1 MNKKENLKKLLLF
14 GENKKALAFWYIVRL
29 LPSIL
34 VFTGPLLTSLILDTY
49 FPDNNYKYVYYCS
62 FIYIVLTLLR
72 TMQIFFYNN
81 KRNKII
87 SKEENTIKKKMYE
100 NVIKSKLSL
109 TDSYQAGE
117 LIALNTTESK
127 SASLLF
133 AWSYMRIYPIAYKEV
148 FYTIIVMLFL
158 DYKLAIISTVVF
170 FLSYFILKPLY
181 KKNYKVIEKLQKIRL
196 ELSSKTNE
204 FINSYSTNK
213 SLRIEESNLN
223 EIDELLKKTSDEVLK
238 YNKVIYIHKY
248 LLSFISFISTILIV
262 YVGGVNILSGVSSLA
277 LIILFR
283 NYIASLDSAMNIIV
297 EFKNE
302 ANNNYN
308 AYMKIYNLC
317 LNEKENK
324 KSGLLLKKVDSIK
337 FKHVKMSYDGVND
350 ILKDINLDITKPMK
364 IALVGKSGCGKS
376 TLVNLIPRFYDITGG
391 SILIND
397 TDYKEYS
404 LETLRNNIGY
414 VFQEPV
420 IFHMSIMDNIKYGQN
435 RKVTNK
441 EVIEVC
447 KRIGLHDKITSL
459 ENGYNTKIDIY
470 SDKISYG
477 EKQLLNFARTI
488 LKNADILILD
498 EVTSNL
504 DLEFEQKV
512 MKATKEVL
520 KNKFSFIIAHRL
532 KTIKEADLII
542 YIENGKIREMGTH
555 DELISINGKYKMLYN
570 DKKIIIKS

>member
-1 MNKKENLKKLLLF
+1 MNKKENIRKLLTF
-14 GENKKALAFWYIVRL
+14 GENKKALTFWYIVRL

-49 FPDNNYKYVYYCS
+49 FPGNNYKYVYYCS
-62 FIYIVLTLLR
+62 FIYIVLTILR
-72 TMQIFFYNN
+72 TIQIFFYNN

-100 NVIKSKLSL
+100 NVIKSKVSL

-117 LIALNTTESK
+117 LIALNTSESK

-158 DYKLAIISTVVF
+158 DYKLAIISTMVF

-213 SLRIEESNLN
+213 SLRIEESNLS
-223 EIDELLKKTSDEVLK
+223 EIDELLKKTTNEVLK

-248 LLSFISFISTILIV
+248 LLSFISFISTILVV

-317 LNEKENK
+317 LNEKEDK
-324 KSGLLLKKVDSIK
+324 KGGLLLKKVDSIK

-397 TDYKEYS
+397 TNYKEYS
-404 LETLRNNIGY
+404 LETLRNNVGY

-477 EKQLLNFARTI
+477 EKQLLNFARAI

-532 KTIKEADLII
+532 KTIKEADLIV
-542 YIENGKIREMGTH
+542 YIENGKIKEMGTH
-555 DELISINGKYKMLYN
+555 DELIKMNGKYKTLYN
-570 DKKIIIKS
+570 DKK

>member
-1 MNKKENLKKLLLF
+1 MNKKENIKKLLTF
-14 GENKKALAFWYIVRL
+14 GENKKALTFWYIVRL

-62 FIYIVLTLLR
+62 FIYIVLTILR
-72 TMQIFFYNN
+72 TIQIFFYNN

-100 NVIKSKLSL
+100 NIIKSKVSS

-117 LIALNTTESK
+117 LIALNTSESK

-158 DYKLAIISTVVF
+158 DHKLAIISVVVF
-170 FLSYFILKPLY
+170 FISYFMLKPLY

-196 ELSSKTNE
+196 ELSTKTNE

-213 SLRIEESNLN
+213 SLRLEESNLD

-297 EFKNE
+297 GFKNE

-317 LNEKENK
+317 LNEKEDK

-337 FKHVKMSYDGVND
+337 FNHVKMSYDGVND
-350 ILKDINLDITKPMK
+350 ILKGINLDVTKPMK

-376 TLVNLIPRFYDITGG
+376 TLVNLIPRFYDITGE

-397 TDYKEYS
+397 MDYKEYS
-404 LETLRNNIGY
+404 LESLRNNIGY

-435 RKVTNK
+435 RKITNK
-441 EVIEVC
+441 EVIEAC
-447 KRIGLHDKITSL
+447 KRIGLHDKIISL
-459 ENGYNTKIDIY
+459 ENGYNTKIDVY

-477 EKQLLNFARTI
+477 EKQLLNFARAI
-488 LKNADILILD
+488 LKDADILILD

-532 KTIKEADLII
+532 KTIKEADLIV
-542 YIENGKIREMGTH
+542 YIENGKIKEMGTH
-555 DELISINGKYKMLYN
+555 NELINLNGKYKALYS
-570 DKKIIIKS
+570 DKK

>member
-1 MNKKENLKKLLLF
+1 MNKKENLKKLLTF
-14 GENKKALAFWYIVRL
+14 GENKKALTFWYVVRL

-49 FPDNNYKYVYYCS
+49 FPGNNYKYVYYCS
-62 FIYIVLTLLR
+62 FIYIVLTILR

-81 KRNKII
+81 KRNNII

-100 NVIKSKLSL
+100 NVIKSKVSL
-109 TDSYQAGE
+109 TDSYPVGE
-117 LIALNTTESK
+117 LIALNTSESK

-213 SLRIEESNLN
+213 SLRIEESNLS

-262 YVGGVNILSGVSSLA
+262 YVVGVNILSGVSSLA

-317 LNEKENK
+317 LNEKEDK
-324 KSGLLLKKVDSIK
+324 KDGLLLKKVDSIK

-447 KRIGLHDKITSL
+447 KKIGLHDKITSL
-459 ENGYNTKIDIY
+459 ENGYNTKIDVY

-477 EKQLLNFARTI
+477 EKQLLNFVRAI

-532 KTIKEADLII
+532 KTIKEADLIV
-542 YIENGKIREMGTH
+542 YIENGKIKEMGTH
-555 DELISINGKYKMLYN
+555 DELISINGKYKALYN
-570 DKKIIIKS
+570 DKK

>member
-1 MNKKENLKKLLLF
+1 MNKKENIKKLLTF
-14 GENKKALAFWYIVRL
+14 GENKKALTFWYIVRL

-62 FIYIVLTLLR
+62 FIYIVLTILR
-72 TMQIFFYNN
+72 TIQIFFYNN

-100 NVIKSKLSL
+100 NVIKSKVSL
-109 TDSYQAGE
+109 TDSYPVGE
-117 LIALNTTESK
+117 LIALNTSESK

-158 DYKLAIISTVVF
+158 DYKLAIISTIVF
-170 FLSYFILKPLY
+170 FLSYFMLKPLY

-213 SLRIEESNLN
+213 SLRIEGSNLS

-317 LNEKENK
+317 LNEKEDEK
-324 KSGLLLKKVDSIK
+324 DGLLLKKVDSIK

-376 TLVNLIPRFYDITGG
+376 TLVNLMPRFYDITGG

-420 IFHMSIMDNIKYGQN
+420 IFHMSIMNNIKYGQN

-447 KRIGLHDKITSL
+447 KKIGLHDKITSL

-477 EKQLLNFARTI
+477 EKQLLNFARAI

-532 KTIKEADLII
+532 KTIKEADLIV
-542 YIENGKIREMGTH
+542 YIENGKIKEMGTH
-555 DELISINGKYKMLYN
+555 DELIKMNGKYKTLYN
-570 DKKIIIKS
+570 DKK

>member
-1 MNKKENLKKLLLF
+1 MNKKENIKKLLTF
-14 GENKKALAFWYIVRL
+14 GENKKALTFWYIVRL

-62 FIYIVLTLLR
+62 FIYIVLTILR
-72 TMQIFFYNN
+72 TIQIFFYNN

-100 NVIKSKLSL
+100 NVIKSKVSL
-109 TDSYQAGE
+109 TDSYPVGE
-117 LIALNTTESK
+117 LIALNTSESK

-213 SLRIEESNLN
+213 SLRIEESNLS

-238 YNKVIYIHKY
+238 YNKVIYTHKY

-262 YVGGVNILSGVSSLA
+262 YVGGVNILSGVFSLA

-308 AYMKIYNLC
+308 AYIKIYNLC
-317 LNEKENK
+317 LNEKEDK
-324 KSGLLLKKVDSIK
+324 KDGLLLKKVDSIK

-397 TDYKEYS
+397 TDYKEYN
-404 LETLRNNIGY
+404 LETLRNNVGY

-477 EKQLLNFARTI
+477 EKQLLNFARAI

-532 KTIKEADLII
+532 KTIKEADLIV
-542 YIENGKIREMGTH
+542 YIENGKIKEMGTH
-555 DELISINGKYKMLYN
+555 DELISINGKYKALYN
-570 DKKIIIKS
+570 DKK

>member
-14 GENKKALAFWYIVRL
+14 GENKKALTFWYIIRL

-34 VFTGPLLTSLILDTY
+34 VFTGPILTSLILDKY
-49 FPDNNYKYVYYCS
+49 FPSGNYKYVYYCS
-62 FIYIVLTLLR
+62 FIYISLTILR
-72 TMQIFFYNN
+72 TLQIFFYNN
-81 KRNKII
+81 KRNNII

-100 NVIKSKLSL
+100 NVIKSKVSLS
-109 TDSYQAGE
+109 DNYPVGE
-117 LIALNTTESK
+117 LIALNTSESK

-133 AWSYMRIYPIAYKEV
+133 AWSYMKIYPIAYKEV

-158 DYKLAIISTVVF
+158 DYKLAIISIIVF
-170 FLSYFILKPLY
+170 FTSYFMLKPLY
-181 KKNYKVIEKLQKIRL
+181 KKNYKAIEKLQEIRL
-196 ELSSKTNE
+196 KLSSKTNE

-213 SLRIEESNLN
+213 SLRIEESNLS
-223 EIDELLKKTSDEVLK
+223 EIDDLLKQTSKEVLK
-238 YNKVIYIHKY
+238 YNKIIYIHKY

-262 YVGGVNILSGVSSLA
+262 YVGGVNILSGISSLA

-283 NYIASLDSAMNIIV
+283 NYIASLDSAMSIIV

-324 KSGLLLKKVDSIK
+324 KNGLSLKKVDSIK

-435 RKVTNK
+435 RKITNK

-447 KRIGLHDKITSL
+447 KKIGLHDKITSL
-459 ENGYNTKIDIY
+459 EDGYNTKIDVY
-470 SDKISYG
+470 TDKISYG
-477 EKQLLNFARTI
+477 EKQLLNFARAI

-512 MKATKEVL
+512 MRATKEVL

-532 KTIKEADLII
+532 KTIKEADLIV
-542 YIENGKIREMGTH
+542 YIENGKIKEMGTH
-555 DELISINGKYKMLYN
+555 DELIKRNGKYKTLYN
-570 DKKIIIKS
+570 DKK

>member
-14 GENKKALAFWYIVRL
+14 GENKKALTFWYIVRL

-62 FIYIVLTLLR
+62 FIYVVLTILR
-72 TMQIFFYNN
+72 TIQIFFYNN

-100 NVIKSKLSL
+100 NVIKSKVSL
-109 TDSYQAGE
+109 TDSYPVGE
-117 LIALNTTESK
+117 LIALNTSESK

-158 DYKLAIISTVVF
+158 DYKLAIISIVVF

-213 SLRIEESNLN
+213 SLRIEESNLS

-317 LNEKENK
+317 LNEKEDK
-324 KSGLLLKKVDSIK
+324 KDGLLLKKVDSIK

-391 SILIND
+391 SILINN
-397 TDYKEYS
+397 TDYKEYN
-404 LETLRNNIGY
+404 LETLRNNVGY

-435 RKVTNK
+435 RKITNK

-447 KRIGLHDKITSL
+447 EKIGLHDKITSL

-477 EKQLLNFARTI
+477 EKQLLNFARAI

-532 KTIKEADLII
+532 KTIKEADLIV
-542 YIENGKIREMGTH
+542 YIENGKIKEMGTH
-555 DELISINGKYKMLYN
+555 EELIKMNGKYKTLYN
-570 DKKIIIKS
+570 DKK

>member
-1 MNKKENLKKLLLF
+1 MNKKENIRKLLTF
-14 GENKKALAFWYIVRL
+14 GENKKALTFWYIVRL

-49 FPDNNYKYVYYCS
+49 FPGNNYKYVYYCS
-62 FIYIVLTLLR
+62 FIYIVLTILR
-72 TMQIFFYNN
+72 TIQIFFYNN

-100 NVIKSKLSL
+100 NVIKSKVSL

-117 LIALNTTESK
+117 LIALNTSESK

-158 DYKLAIISTVVF
+158 DYKLAIISTMVF

-213 SLRIEESNLN
+213 SLRIEESNLS
-223 EIDELLKKTSDEVLK
+223 EIDELLKKTTNEVLK

-317 LNEKENK
+317 LNEKEDK
-324 KSGLLLKKVDSIK
+324 KDGLLLKKVDNIK

-397 TDYKEYS
+397 TDYKEYN

-477 EKQLLNFARTI
+477 EKQLLNFARAI

-532 KTIKEADLII
+532 KTIKEADLIV
-542 YIENGKIREMGTH
+542 YIENGKIKEMGTH
-555 DELISINGKYKMLYN
+555 DELIKMNGKYKTLYN
-570 DKKIIIKS
+570 DKK

>member
-1 MNKKENLKKLLLF
+1 MNKKENIKKLLTF
-14 GENKKALAFWYIVRL
+14 GENKKALTFWYIVRL

-62 FIYIVLTLLR
+62 FIYIVLTILR
-72 TMQIFFYNN
+72 TIQIFFYNN

-100 NVIKSKLSL
+100 NVIKSKVSL
-109 TDSYQAGE
+109 TDSYPVGE
-117 LIALNTTESK
+117 LIALNTSESK

-158 DYKLAIISTVVF
+158 DYKLAIISTIVF
-170 FLSYFILKPLY
+170 FLSYFMLKPLY

-213 SLRIEESNLN
+213 SLRIEESNLS

-317 LNEKENK
+317 LNEKEDK
-324 KSGLLLKKVDSIK
+324 KDGLLLKKVDSIK

-391 SILIND
+391 SILINN
-397 TDYKEYS
+397 TDYKEYN
-404 LETLRNNIGY
+404 LETLRNNVGY

-435 RKVTNK
+435 RKITNK

-447 KRIGLHDKITSL
+447 EKIGLHDKITSL

-477 EKQLLNFARTI
+477 EKQLLNFARAI

-532 KTIKEADLII
+532 KTIKEADLIV
-542 YIENGKIREMGTH
+542 YIENGKIKEMGTH
-555 DELISINGKYKMLYN
+555 EELIKMNGKYKTLYN
-570 DKKIIIKS
+570 DKK

>member
-1 MNKKENLKKLLLF
+1 MNKKENIKKLLTF
-14 GENKKALAFWYIVRL
+14 GENKKALTFWYIIRL

-34 VFTGPLLTSLILDTY
+34 VFTGPLLTSLILDKY
-49 FPDNNYKYVYYCS
+49 FPGNNYKYVYYCS
-62 FIYIVLTLLR
+62 FIYIVLTVLR

-81 KRNKII
+81 KRNNII

-100 NVIKSKLSL
+100 NVINSKTSL
-109 TDSYQAGE
+109 TDNYQVRE
-117 LIALNTTESK
+117 LIALNTSESK

-170 FLSYFILKPLY
+170 FLSYFMLKPLY

-213 SLRIEESNLN
+213 SLRLEESNLD

-317 LNEKENK
+317 LNEKEDK
-324 KSGLLLKKVDSIK
+324 RVGLPLKKVDSIK
-337 FKHVKMSYDGVND
+337 FNHVKMNYDGVNN
-350 ILKDINLDITKPMK
+350 ILKDINLDVTKPMK

-397 TDYKEYS
+397 INYKEYS
-404 LETLRNNIGY
+404 LESLRNNIGY

-447 KRIGLHDKITSL
+447 KKIGLHDKITSL
-459 ENGYNTKIDIY
+459 EKGYNTKIDVY

-477 EKQLLNFARTI
+477 EKQLLNFARAI

-532 KTIKEADLII
+532 KTIKEADLIV
-542 YIENGKIREMGTH
+542 YIENGKIKEMGTH
-555 DELISINGKYKMLYN
+555 DELISLNGKYKALYN
-570 DKKIIIKS
+570 DKK

>member
-1 MNKKENLKKLLLF
+1 MNKKENIKKLLTF
-14 GENKKALAFWYIVRL
+14 GENKKALTFWYIIRL

-34 VFTGPLLTSLILDTY
+34 VFTGPLLTSLILDKY
-49 FPDNNYKYVYYCS
+49 FPGNNYKYVYYCS
-62 FIYIVLTLLR
+62 FIYIVLTVLR

-81 KRNKII
+81 KRNNII

-100 NVIKSKLSL
+100 NVINSKTSL
-109 TDSYQAGE
+109 TDNYQVGE
-117 LIALNTTESK
+117 LIALNTSESK

-170 FLSYFILKPLY
+170 FLSYFMLKPLY

-213 SLRIEESNLN
+213 SLRLEESNLD

-317 LNEKENK
+317 LNEKEDK
-324 KSGLLLKKVDSIK
+324 RVGLPLKKVDSIK
-337 FKHVKMSYDGVND
+337 FNHVKMNYDGVNN
-350 ILKDINLDITKPMK
+350 ILKDINLDVTKPMK

-397 TDYKEYS
+397 INYKEYS
-404 LETLRNNIGY
+404 LESLRNNIGY

-447 KRIGLHDKITSL
+447 KKIGLHDKITSL
-459 ENGYNTKIDIY
+459 EKGYNTKIDVY

-477 EKQLLNFARTI
+477 EKQLLNFARAI

-532 KTIKEADLII
+532 KTIKEADLIV
-542 YIENGKIREMGTH
+542 YIENGKIKEMGTH
-555 DELISINGKYKMLYN
+555 DELISLNGKYKALYN
-570 DKKIIIKS
+570 DKK

>member
-14 GENKKALAFWYIVRL
+14 GENKKALTFWYIIRL

-34 VFTGPLLTSLILDTY
+34 VFTGPLLTSLILDKY
-49 FPDNNYKYVYYCS
+49 FPGNNYKYVYYCS
-62 FIYIVLTLLR
+62 FIYIVLTVLR
-72 TMQIFFYNN
+72 TFQIFFYNN

-100 NVIKSKLSL
+100 NVIKSNVSL
-109 TDSYQAGE
+109 ADSYPVGE
-117 LIALNTTESK
+117 LIALNTSESK

-158 DYKLAIISTVVF
+158 DYKLAIISVIVF
-170 FLSYFILKPLY
+170 FLSYFMLKPLY
-181 KKNYKVIEKLQKIRL
+181 KKNYKVVEKLQTIRL

-223 EIDELLKKTSDEVLK
+223 EIDDLLKKTSDEVLK
-238 YNKVIYIHKY
+238 YNKVIYVHKY
-248 LLSFISFISTILIV
+248 LLSFISFISTVLIV

-283 NYIASLDSAMNIIV
+283 NYIASLDSQMSIIV

-308 AYMKIYNLC
+308 SYIKIYNLC

-324 KSGLLLKKVDSIK
+324 ESGLLLKKVDSIK
-337 FKHVKMSYDGVND
+337 FKHVKMSYDGINN
-350 ILKDINLDITKPMK
+350 ILKDINLDITRPMK

-376 TLVNLIPRFYDITGG
+376 TLVNLIPRFYDITDG

-397 TDYKEYS
+397 TDYKGYS
-404 LETLRNNIGY
+404 LDSLRNNIGY

-420 IFHMSIMDNIKYGQN
+420 IFHMSIMDNIKYGSN
-435 RKVTNK
+435 RKITNK
-441 EVIEVC
+441 EVIDVC
-447 KRIGLHDKITSL
+447 KKIGLHDKITSL

-470 SDKISYG
+470 TDKISYG
-477 EKQLLNFARTI
+477 EKQLLNFARAI
-488 LKNADILILD
+488 LKNTDILILD

-532 KTIKEADLII
+532 KTIKESDLIV
-542 YIENGKIREMGTH
+542 YIENGKIKEMGTH
-555 DELISINGKYKMLYN
+555 DELINMDGKYKKLYK
-570 DKKIIIKS
+570 DKK

>member
-1 MNKKENLKKLLLF
+1 MNKKENIKKLLTF
-14 GENKKALAFWYIVRL
+14 GENKKALTFWYIVRL

-62 FIYIVLTLLR
+62 FIYIVLTILR
-72 TMQIFFYNN
+72 TIQIFFYNN

-100 NVIKSKLSL
+100 NVIKSKVSL
-109 TDSYQAGE
+109 TDSYPVGE
-117 LIALNTTESK
+117 LIALNTSESK

-158 DYKLAIISTVVF
+158 DYKLAIISTIVF
-170 FLSYFILKPLY
+170 FLSYFMLKPLY

-213 SLRIEESNLN
+213 SLRIEESNLS

-262 YVGGVNILSGVSSLA
+262 YVDGVNILSGVSSLA

-317 LNEKENK
+317 LNEKEDK
-324 KSGLLLKKVDSIK
+324 KDGLLLKKVDSIK

-391 SILIND
+391 SILINN
-397 TDYKEYS
+397 TDYKEYN
-404 LETLRNNIGY
+404 LETLRNNVGY

-435 RKVTNK
+435 RKITNR

-447 KRIGLHDKITSL
+447 KKIGLHDKITSL

-470 SDKISYG
+470 SDRISYG
-477 EKQLLNFARTI
+477 EKQLLNFARAI

-532 KTIKEADLII
+532 KTIKEADLIV
-542 YIENGKIREMGTH
+542 YIENGKIKEMGTH
-555 DELISINGKYKMLYN
+555 DELIKMNGKYKTLYN
-570 DKKIIIKS
+570 DKK

>member
-1 MNKKENLKKLLLF
+1 MNKKENIKKLLTF
-14 GENKKALAFWYIVRL
+14 GENKKALTFWYIVRL

-62 FIYIVLTLLR
+62 FIYIVLTILR

-100 NVIKSKLSL
+100 NVIKSKVSL
-109 TDSYQAGE
+109 TDSYPVGE
-117 LIALNTTESK
+117 LIALNTSESK

-170 FLSYFILKPLY
+170 FLSYFMLKPLY

-213 SLRIEESNLN
+213 SLRIEESNLS

-317 LNEKENK
+317 LNKKEDK
-324 KSGLLLKKVDSIK
+324 KAGLLLKKVDSIK

-404 LETLRNNIGY
+404 LETLRNNVGY

-477 EKQLLNFARTI
+477 EKQLLNFARAI

-532 KTIKEADLII
+532 KTIKEADLIV
-542 YIENGKIREMGTH
+542 YIENGKIKEMGTH
-555 DELISINGKYKMLYN
+555 DELIKMNGKYKTLYN
-570 DKKIIIKS
+570 DKK

>member
-14 GENKKALAFWYIVRL
+14 GENKKALTFWYIVRL

-62 FIYIVLTLLR
+62 FIYIVLTILR
-72 TMQIFFYNN
+72 TIQIFFYNN

-87 SKEENTIKKKMYE
+87 SKEENIIKKKMYE
-100 NVIKSKLSL
+100 NVIKSKVSL
-109 TDSYQAGE
+109 ADSYPVGE
-117 LIALNTTESK
+117 LIALNTNESK

-148 FYTIIVMLFL
+148 FYTIIIMLFL

-213 SLRIEESNLN
+213 SLRIEESNLS

-317 LNEKENK
+317 LNKKEDK
-324 KSGLLLKKVDSIK
+324 KDGLLLKKVDSIK

-397 TDYKEYS
+397 TDYKEYN

-447 KRIGLHDKITSL
+447 KKIGLHDKITSL

-477 EKQLLNFARTI
+477 EKQLLNFARAI

-532 KTIKEADLII
+532 KTIKEADLIV
-542 YIENGKIREMGTH
+542 YIENGKIKEMGTH
-555 DELISINGKYKMLYN
+555 DELINIGGKYKALYDN
-570 DKKIIIKS
+570 KK

>member
-14 GENKKALAFWYIVRL
+14 GENKKAITFWYILRL

-34 VFTGPLLTSLILDTY
+34 VFTGPLLTSLILDKY
-49 FPDNNYKYVYYCS
+49 FPSNSYKYVYYCS
-62 FIYIVLTLLR
+62 FIYIALTILR
-72 TMQIFFYNN
+72 TFQIFFYNN
-81 KRNKII
+81 KRNKIV

-100 NVIKSKLSL
+100 NVIKSKVSL
-109 TDSYQAGE
+109 TDSYPVGE
-117 LIALNTTESK
+117 LIALNTSESK
-127 SASLLF
+127 SAALLF
-133 AWSYMRIYPIAYKEV
+133 AWSYMRVYPIAYKEI

-158 DYKLAIISTVVF
+158 DYKLAIISVIVF
-170 FLSYFILKPLY
+170 FLSYFMLKPLY
-181 KKNYKVIEKLQKIRL
+181 KKNYKVVEKLQSIRL

-248 LLSFISFISTILIV
+248 LLSFISFISIILIV
-262 YVGGVNILSGVSSLA
+262 YVGGINILSGVSSLA

-283 NYIASLDSAMNIIV
+283 NYIASLDSQMSIIV

-308 AYMKIYNLC
+308 SYIKIYNLC
-317 LNEKENK
+317 LKEKENK
-324 KSGLLLKKVDSIK
+324 ESNLLLKKVNNIK
-337 FKHVKMSYDGVND
+337 FKHVKMSYDGINN
-350 ILKDINLDITKPMK
+350 ILKDINLSVTKPMK

-376 TLVNLIPRFYDITGG
+376 TLVNLIPRFYDITSG

-404 LETLRNNIGY
+404 LKSLRNNIGY

-420 IFHMSIMDNIKYGQN
+420 IFHMSIMDNVKYGQN
-435 RKVTNK
+435 RKITNK

-447 KRIGLHDKITSL
+447 KKIGLHDKITSL
-459 ENGYNTKIDIY
+459 ENGYNTKIDVY
-470 SDKISYG
+470 TDKISYG
-477 EKQLLNFARTI
+477 EKQLLNFARAI

-532 KTIKEADLII
+532 KTIKEADLIV
-542 YIENGKIREMGTH
+542 YIENGKIKEMGTH
-555 DELISINGKYKMLYN
+555 DELICLNGKYKKLYE
-570 DKKIIIKS
+570 DKK

>member
-14 GENKKALAFWYIVRL
+14 GENKKALTFWYIVRL

-62 FIYIVLTLLR
+62 FIYIVLTILR
-72 TMQIFFYNN
+72 TIQIFFYNN

-100 NVIKSKLSL
+100 NVIKSKVSL
-109 TDSYQAGE
+109 TDSYPVGE
-117 LIALNTTESK
+117 LIALNTSESK

-158 DYKLAIISTVVF
+158 DYKLAIISTIVF
-170 FLSYFILKPLY
+170 FLSYFMLKPLY

-213 SLRIEESNLN
+213 SLRIEESNLS

-262 YVGGVNILSGVSSLA
+262 YVDGVNILSGVSSLA

-317 LNEKENK
+317 LNEKEDK
-324 KSGLLLKKVDSIK
+324 KDGLLLKKVDSIK

-391 SILIND
+391 SILINN
-397 TDYKEYS
+397 TDYKEYN
-404 LETLRNNIGY
+404 LETLRNNVGY

-435 RKVTNK
+435 RKITNR

-447 KRIGLHDKITSL
+447 KKIGLHDKITSL

-470 SDKISYG
+470 SDRISYG
-477 EKQLLNFARTI
+477 EKQLLNFARAI

-532 KTIKEADLII
+532 KTIKEADLIV
-542 YIENGKIREMGTH
+542 YIENGKIKEMGTH
-555 DELISINGKYKMLYN
+555 DELIKMNGKYKTLYN
-570 DKKIIIKS
+570 DKK

>member
-1 MNKKENLKKLLLF
+1 MNKKENIKKLLTF
-14 GENKKALAFWYIVRL
+14 GENKKALTFWYIVRL

-62 FIYIVLTLLR
+62 FIYIVLTILR

-100 NVIKSKLSL
+100 NVIKSKVSL

-117 LIALNTTESK
+117 LIALNTSESK

-158 DYKLAIISTVVF
+158 DYKLAIISTMVF

-213 SLRIEESNLN
+213 SLRIEESNLS
-223 EIDELLKKTSDEVLK
+223 EIDELLKKTTNEVLK

-317 LNEKENK
+317 LNKKEDK
-324 KSGLLLKKVDSIK
+324 KAGLLLKKVDSIK

-404 LETLRNNIGY
+404 LETLRNNVGY

-477 EKQLLNFARTI
+477 EKQLLNFARAI

-532 KTIKEADLII
+532 KTIKEADLIV
-542 YIENGKIREMGTH
+542 YIENGKIKEMGTH
-555 DELISINGKYKMLYN
+555 DELIKMNGKYKTLYN
-570 DKKIIIKS
+570 DKK

>member
-1 MNKKENLKKLLLF
+1 MNKKENIKKLLTF
-14 GENKKALAFWYIVRL
+14 GENKKALTFWYIVRL

-62 FIYIVLTLLR
+62 FIYIVLTILR
-72 TMQIFFYNN
+72 TIQIFFYNN

-100 NVIKSKLSL
+100 NVIKSKVSL
-109 TDSYQAGE
+109 TDSYPVGE
-117 LIALNTTESK
+117 LIALNTSESK

-158 DYKLAIISTVVF
+158 DYKLAIISTIVF
-170 FLSYFILKPLY
+170 FLSYFMLKPLY

-213 SLRIEESNLN
+213 SLRIEESNLS

-317 LNEKENK
+317 LNEKEDK
-324 KSGLLLKKVDSIK
+324 KDGLLLKKVDSIK

-391 SILIND
+391 SILINN
-397 TDYKEYS
+397 TDYKEYN
-404 LETLRNNIGY
+404 LETLRNNVGY

-435 RKVTNK
+435 RKITNK

-447 KRIGLHDKITSL
+447 KRIGLHDKIASL

-477 EKQLLNFARTI
+477 EKQLLNFARAI

-532 KTIKEADLII
+532 KTIKEADLIV
-542 YIENGKIREMGTH
+542 YIENGKIKEMGTH
-555 DELISINGKYKMLYN
+555 DELIKMNGKYKTLYN
-570 DKKIIIKS
+570 DKK

>member
-1 MNKKENLKKLLLF
+1 MNKKENIKKLLTF
-14 GENKKALAFWYIVRL
+14 GENKKALTFWYIVRL

-49 FPDNNYKYVYYCS
+49 FPGNNYKYVYYCS
-62 FIYIVLTLLR
+62 FIYIVLTILR
-72 TMQIFFYNN
+72 TIQIFFYNN

-100 NVIKSKLSL
+100 NVIKSKVSL

-117 LIALNTTESK
+117 LIALNTSESK

-158 DYKLAIISTVVF
+158 DYKLAIISTMVF

-196 ELSSKTNE
+196 KLSSKTNE

-213 SLRIEESNLN
+213 SLRIEESNLS
-223 EIDELLKKTSDEVLK
+223 EIDELLKKTTNEVLK

-317 LNEKENK
+317 LNKKEDK
-324 KSGLLLKKVDSIK
+324 KAGLLLKKVDSIK

-376 TLVNLIPRFYDITGG
+376 TLVNLISRFYDITGG

-404 LETLRNNIGY
+404 LETLRNNVGY

-477 EKQLLNFARTI
+477 EKQLLNFARAI

-532 KTIKEADLII
+532 KTIKEADLIV
-542 YIENGKIREMGTH
+542 YIENGKIKEMGTH
-555 DELISINGKYKMLYN
+555 DELIKMNGKYKTLYN
-570 DKKIIIKS
+570 DKK

>member
-1 MNKKENLKKLLLF
+1 MNKKENIKKLLTF
-14 GENKKALAFWYIVRL
+14 GENKKALTFWYIVRL

-49 FPDNNYKYVYYCS
+49 FPGNNYKYVYYCS
-62 FIYIVLTLLR
+62 FIYIVLTILR
-72 TMQIFFYNN
+72 TIQIFFYNN

-100 NVIKSKLSL
+100 NVIKSKVSL

-117 LIALNTTESK
+117 LIALNTSESK

-158 DYKLAIISTVVF
+158 DYKLAIISTMVF

-196 ELSSKTNE
+196 KLSSKTNE

-213 SLRIEESNLN
+213 SLRIEESNLS
-223 EIDELLKKTSDEVLK
+223 EIDELLKKTTNEVLK

-317 LNEKENK
+317 LNKKEDK
-324 KSGLLLKKVDSIK
+324 KAGLLLKKVDSIK

-404 LETLRNNIGY
+404 LETLRNNVGY

-477 EKQLLNFARTI
+477 EKQLLNFARAI

-532 KTIKEADLII
+532 KTIKEADLIV
-542 YIENGKIREMGTH
+542 YIENGKIKEMGTH
-555 DELISINGKYKMLYN
+555 DELIKMNGKYKTLYN
-570 DKKIIIKS
+570 DKK

>member
-1 MNKKENLKKLLLF
+1 MNKKENIKKLLTF
-14 GENKKALAFWYIVRL
+14 GENKKALTFWYIVRL

-62 FIYIVLTLLR
+62 FIYIVLTILR
-72 TMQIFFYNN
+72 TIQIFFYNN

-100 NVIKSKLSL
+100 NIIKSKVSS

-117 LIALNTTESK
+117 LIALNTSESK

-158 DYKLAIISTVVF
+158 DHKLAIISVVVF
-170 FLSYFILKPLY
+170 FISYFMLKPLY

-196 ELSSKTNE
+196 ELSTKTNE

-213 SLRIEESNLN
+213 SLRLEESNLD

-297 EFKNE
+297 GFKNE

-317 LNEKENK
+317 LNEKEDK

-337 FKHVKMSYDGVND
+337 FNHVKMSYDGVND
-350 ILKDINLDITKPMK
+350 ILKGINLDVTKPMK

-397 TDYKEYS
+397 MDYKEYS
-404 LETLRNNIGY
+404 LESLRNNIGY

-435 RKVTNK
+435 RKITNK
-441 EVIEVC
+441 EVIEAC
-447 KRIGLHDKITSL
+447 KRIGLHDKIISL
-459 ENGYNTKIDIY
+459 ENGYNTKIDVY

-477 EKQLLNFARTI
+477 EKQLLNFARAI
-488 LKNADILILD
+488 LKDADILILD

-532 KTIKEADLII
+532 KTIKEADLIV
-542 YIENGKIREMGTH
+542 YIENGKIKEMGTH
-555 DELISINGKYKMLYN
+555 NELINLNGKYKALYS
-570 DKKIIIKS
+570 DKK

>member
-1 MNKKENLKKLLLF
+1 MNKKENIKKLLTF
-14 GENKKALAFWYIVRL
+14 GENKKALTFWYIVRL

-62 FIYIVLTLLR
+62 FIYIVLTILR

-100 NVIKSKLSL
+100 NVIKSKVSL

-117 LIALNTTESK
+117 LIALNTSESK

-158 DYKLAIISTVVF
+158 DYKLAIISTLVF

-213 SLRIEESNLN
+213 SLRIEESNLS

-317 LNEKENK
+317 LNKKEDK
-324 KSGLLLKKVDSIK
+324 KDGLLLKKVDSIK
-337 FKHVKMSYDGVND
+337 FKNVKMSYDGVND

-397 TDYKEYS
+397 TDYKEYN

-447 KRIGLHDKITSL
+447 KKIGLHDKITSL

-532 KTIKEADLII
+532 KTIKEADLIV
-542 YIENGKIREMGTH
+542 YIENGKIKEMGTH
-555 DELISINGKYKMLYN
+555 DELISIDGKYKALYN
-570 DKKIIIKS
+570 DKK

>member
-1 MNKKENLKKLLLF
+1 MNKKENLKKLLTF
-14 GENKKALAFWYIVRL
+14 GENKKAIIFWYILRL

-34 VFTGPLLTSLILDTY
+34 VFTGPLLTSLILDKY
-49 FPDNNYKYVYYCS
+49 FPSNSYKYVYYCS
-62 FIYIVLTLLR
+62 FIYIVLTILR
-72 TMQIFFYNN
+72 TFQIFFYNN
-81 KRNKII
+81 KRNKIV

-100 NVIKSKLSL
+100 NVVKSKVSL
-109 TDSYQAGE
+109 IDSYPVGE
-117 LIALNTTESK
+117 LIALNTSESK
-127 SASLLF
+127 SAALLF
-133 AWSYMRIYPIAYKEV
+133 AWSYMRIYPIAYKEI

-158 DYKLAIISTVVF
+158 DYKLAIISVIVF
-170 FLSYFILKPLY
+170 FLSYFMLKPLY
-181 KKNYKVIEKLQKIRL
+181 RKNYKVVEKLQSIRL

-262 YVGGVNILSGVSSLA
+262 YVGGINILSGVSSLA

-283 NYIASLDSAMNIIV
+283 NYIASLDSQMSIIV

-308 AYMKIYNLC
+308 SYMKIYNLC

-324 KSGLLLKKVDSIK
+324 ESGVLLKKVDSIK
-337 FKHVKMSYDGVND
+337 FKHVKMSYDGINN

-376 TLVNLIPRFYDITGG
+376 TLVNLIPRFYDITDG

-404 LETLRNNIGY
+404 LDSLRNNIGY
-414 VFQEPV
+414 VFQDPV

-435 RKVTNK
+435 RKITNK
-441 EVIEVC
+441 EVIDVC
-447 KRIGLHDKITSL
+447 KKIGLHDKITSL

-470 SDKISYG
+470 TDKISYG
-477 EKQLLNFARTI
+477 EKQLLNFARAI

-532 KTIKEADLII
+532 KTIKEADLIV
-542 YIENGKIREMGTH
+542 YIENGKIKEMGTH
-555 DELISINGKYKMLYN
+555 DELIGLNGKYKKLYE
-570 DKKIIIKS
+570 DKK

>member
-1 MNKKENLKKLLLF
+1 MNKKENIKKLLTF
-14 GENKKALAFWYIVRL
+14 GENKKALTFWYIVRL

-49 FPDNNYKYVYYCS
+49 FPGNNYKYVYYCS
-62 FIYIVLTLLR
+62 FIYIVLTILR
-72 TMQIFFYNN
+72 TIQIFFYNN

-100 NVIKSKLSL
+100 NVIKSKVSL
-109 TDSYQAGE
+109 TDSYPVGE
-117 LIALNTTESK
+117 LIALNTSESK

-158 DYKLAIISTVVF
+158 DYKLAIISTIVF
-170 FLSYFILKPLY
+170 FLSYFMLKPLY

-213 SLRIEESNLN
+213 SLRIEESNLS

-317 LNEKENK
+317 LNEKEDEK
-324 KSGLLLKKVDSIK
+324 DGLLLKKVDSIK

-391 SILIND
+391 FILIND

-447 KRIGLHDKITSL
+447 KKIGLHDKITSL

-477 EKQLLNFARTI
+477 EKQLLNFARAI

-532 KTIKEADLII
+532 KTIKEADLIV
-542 YIENGKIREMGTH
+542 YIENGKIKEMGTH
-555 DELISINGKYKMLYN
+555 DELISIDGKYKKLYN
-570 DKKIIIKS
+570 DKK

>member
-1 MNKKENLKKLLLF
+1 MNKKENIKKLLTF
-14 GENKKALAFWYIVRL
+14 GENKKALTFWYIVRL

-62 FIYIVLTLLR
+62 FIYIVLTILR

-100 NVIKSKLSL
+100 NVIKSKVSL
-109 TDSYQAGE
+109 ADSYPVGE
-117 LIALNTTESK
+117 LIALNTSESK

-213 SLRIEESNLN
+213 SLRIEESNLS

-317 LNEKENK
+317 LNEKEDK
-324 KSGLLLKKVDSIK
+324 KDGLLLKKVDNIK

-397 TDYKEYS
+397 TDYKEYN
-404 LETLRNNIGY
+404 LETLRNNVGY

-447 KRIGLHDKITSL
+447 KKIGLHDKITSL

-477 EKQLLNFARTI
+477 EKQLLNFARAI

-532 KTIKEADLII
+532 KTIKEADLIV
-542 YIENGKIREMGTH
+542 YIENGKIKEMGTH
-555 DELISINGKYKMLYN
+555 DELIKTNGKYKTLYN
-570 DKKIIIKS
+570 DKK

>member
-1 MNKKENLKKLLLF
+1 MNKKENIKKLLTF
-14 GENKKALAFWYIVRL
+14 GENKKALTFWYIIRL

-49 FPDNNYKYVYYCS
+49 FPGNNYKYVYYCS
-62 FIYIVLTLLR
+62 FIYIVLTILR

-100 NVIKSKLSL
+100 NVIKSKVSL

-117 LIALNTTESK
+117 LIALNTSESK

-158 DYKLAIISTVVF
+158 DYKLAIISTIVF
-170 FLSYFILKPLY
+170 FLSYFMLKPLY

-213 SLRIEESNLN
+213 SLRIEESNLS

-262 YVGGVNILSGVSSLA
+262 YVDGVNILSGVSSLA

-317 LNEKENK
+317 LNEKEDK
-324 KSGLLLKKVDSIK
+324 KDGLLLKKVDSIK

-391 SILIND
+391 SILINN
-397 TDYKEYS
+397 TDYKEYN
-404 LETLRNNIGY
+404 LETLRNNVGY

-435 RKVTNK
+435 RKITNR

-447 KRIGLHDKITSL
+447 KKIGLHDKITSL

-470 SDKISYG
+470 SDRISYG
-477 EKQLLNFARTI
+477 EKQLLNFARAI

-532 KTIKEADLII
+532 KTIKEADLIV
-542 YIENGKIREMGTH
+542 YIENGKIKEMGTH
-555 DELISINGKYKMLYN
+555 DELIKMNGKYKTLYN
-570 DKKIIIKS
+570 DKK